1 MIKNAAEFMK
11 NTLVS
16 PTNGGLQERCEKKL
30 CSNKKSGRLNDI
42 ASERHH

>member
-16 PTNGGLQERCEKKL
+16 PTNGGLQERCERKR

>member
-16 PTNGGLQERCEKKL
+16 PTNGGLQERCVRKL
-30 CSNKKSGRLNDI
+30 CFNKKSGRLNDI